1 MAHKKETPLYRE
13 YLNSPVGYLEIL
25 CDETHLLSVSFVS
38 QANKKVCPNSIT
50 MNTRT
55 QLEEYFEGRRKQ
67 FDLPL
72 RVEGTDFQ
80 KKVWSKLK
88 RIPYGKLETY
98 GSVAK
103 SLGKPLASRA
113 VGGANNKN
121 KIGII
126 IPCHRVVGT
135 SGSLTGYAP
144 GLKYKEFLL
153 KLEGSLEN

>member
-1 MAHKKETPLYRE
+1 
-13 YLNSPVGYLEIL
+13 
-25 CDETHLLSVSFVS
+25 
-38 QANKKVCPNSIT
+38 

-153 KLEGSLEN
+153 KLEGSLENCRIIFFRRFHLDRLNHHHRVVASLDKFS

>member
-1 MAHKKETPLYRE
+1 MYRE
-13 YLNSPVGYLEIL
+13 YVDSAVGSIEIL
-25 CDETHLLSVSFVS
+25 CDERFLLSVSFVKK
-38 QANKKVCPNSIT
+38 ANKKTAPNKIT
-50 MNTRT
+50 KATAK
-55 QLEEYFEGRRKQ
+55 QLNEYFKGKRTK

-72 RVEGTDFQ
+72 KVEGTEFQ
-80 KKVWSKLK
+80 KKVWKKLA
-88 RIPYGKLETY
+88 RIPFGKLETY

-153 KLEGSLEN
+153 ELEGSLES

>member
-1 MAHKKETPLYRE
+1 VYRD
-13 YLNSPVGYLEIL
+13 YVDSAIGSIEIL
-25 CDETHLLSVSFVS
+25 CDEEFLLSVSFVKK
-38 QANKKVCPNSIT
+38 ANKIIARNKL
-50 MNTRT
+50 TRLT
-55 QLEEYFEGRRKQ
+55 VKQLNEYFEGKRKK
-67 FDLPL
+67 FDIPL
-72 RVEGTDFQ
+72 KVEGTDFQ
-80 KKVWSKLK
+80 KKVWKRLT
-88 RIPYGKLETY
+88 RIPFGKLETY

-153 KLEGSLEN
+153 ELEGSLES

>member
-1 MAHKKETPLYRE
+1 MVFRE
-13 YLNSPVGYLEIL
+13 YVESIVGPIEIL
-25 CDETHLLSVSFVS
+25 CDEEFLLSVSFVKK
-38 QANKKVCPNSIT
+38 ANKTIAPNKLT
-50 MNTRT
+50 KLTVK
-55 QLEEYFEGRRKQ
+55 QLKEYFLGKRKK
-67 FDLPL
+67 FEIPL
-72 RVEGTDFQ
+72 KVEGTEFQ
-80 KKVWSKLK
+80 KNVWKKLEK
-88 RIPYGKLETY
+88 IPYGQLETY
-98 GSVAK
+98 GRVAK

-135 SGSLTGYAP
+135 SGLTGYAP